1 MDLIFGP
8 KGKKW
13 HKEIRSLVFG
23 ARTTRDLPDAGDTAV
38 QTVVSAAYAV
48 LPGADSVFDL
58 NGAPSVSMR
67 IVMSDGTATD
77 KVAVKIY
84 GSVDGTNFV
93 DIHELVTGSAD
104 PIINDYGA
112 VDQVV
117 EASLGLRQIAVYAK
131 YTSGAGTTGTVRVY
145 WQPKFDAVSVNAA
158 GAIKKFIDSCA
169 NLALGYLNTRITNWP
184 SDNIAPINFVDTTNL
199 GTVGSTVTLYYPSST
214 GMSLA
219 AIKKLSLTGNILAG
233 ADNAVKLQVQATNDE
248 DLTAS
253 WKSVYFK
260 EDTTGLEIKE
270 VVAALAGT
278 DFAIAGRKLD
288 GYANYRIAVEITIAV
303 APAVASNTVIIKGN
317 SVGGA

>member
-23 ARTTRDLPDAGDTAV
+23 ARTTRDLPDAGDTAA
-38 QTVVSAAYAV
+38 QTVVSAVYAV
-48 LPGADSVFDL
+48 LPGGLSTFDL

-67 IVMSDGTATD
+67 IVTSDGTATD

-93 DIHELVTGSAD
+93 DVHELITGSAD

-112 VDQVV
+112 IDQVI
-117 EASLGLRQIAVYAK
+117 EASLGLRKIAVYAK

-145 WQPKFDAVSVNAA
+145 WQPKFDTVAVNQASLF
-158 GAIKKFIDSCA
+158 KKFIDACA
-169 NLALGYLNTRITNWP
+169 DLSRGHVGARVDNWP
-184 SDNIAPINFVDTTNL
+184 SNNTTPINFADTINVAS
-199 GTVGSTVTLYYPSST
+199 GTTYYPSST

-219 AIKKLSLTGNILAG
+219 AIKKLSLTGNILAE
-233 ADNAVKLQVQATNDE
+233 ADNTVKLQIQATNDE

-253 WKSVYFK
+253 WKPIYFK
-260 EDTTGLEIKE
+260 EDMTGAEIKE
-270 VVAALAGT
+270 VIATLAGT

-288 GYANYRIAVEITIAV
+288 GYANYRIALICTNTG
-303 APAVASNTVIIKGN
+303 VASNTVIIKGN

>member
-13 HKEIRSLVFG
+13 HKEIRSLIFG
-23 ARTTRDLPDAGDTAV
+23 ALTTRDLPDAGDTAV

-67 IVMSDGTATD
+67 IVTSDGTVTD

-112 VDQVV
+112 IDQVV

-145 WQPKFDAVSVNAA
+145 WQPKFDAVSVNAS

-169 NLALGYLNTRITNWP
+169 NLALGYLNTRVTNWP
-184 SDNIAPINFVDTTNL
+184 SDNIAPINFVDAVLAAGTT
-199 GTVGSTVTLYYPSST
+199 YYPSAT

-219 AIKKLSLTGNILAG
+219 AIRDLSITGNLVVTGTDIA
-233 ADNAVKLQVQATNDE
+233 KLQVQVTNDE
-248 DLTAS
+248 DLAAG
-253 WKSVYFK
+253 WKPIYF
-260 EDTTGLEIKE
+260 LEE
-270 VVAALAGT
+270 VSGVEEREVIATLAPGA
-278 DFAIAGRKLD
+278 DFAISGRKL
-288 GYANYRIAVEITIAV
+288 GSYANYRLVLVSTGAGVTAV
-303 APAVASNTVIIKGN
+303 IKGN

>member
-13 HKEIRSLVFG
+13 HKEIRSLIFG

-67 IVMSDGTATD
+67 IVTSDGTATD

-169 NLALGYLNTRITNWP
+169 NLALGYLNTRVTNWP
-184 SDNIAPINFVDTTNL
+184 SDNIALYNFADTTNVAS
-199 GTVGSTVTLYYPSST
+199 GTTYYPSST

-233 ADNAVKLQVQATNDE
+233 ANNTVKIQIQATNDE
-248 DLTAS
+248 DLTAG
-253 WKSVYFK
+253 WKPIYFK
-260 EDTTGLEIKE
+260 EDVSGAEIKE

-288 GYANYRIAVEITIAV
+288 GYANYRIALICTNTG
-303 APAVASNTVIIKGN
+303 VASNTVIIKGN